1 METDLTK
8 KMKHGVVWH
17 KPALTTK
24 MRIIRHATEVWTPSG
39 IVDAIRFEDYK
50 SRDYSFCSVIDYQKF
65 DKSYQQTWQQ
75 MHPHQKLGECKVAGC
90 TYPNE
95 HCTGCF
101 WHSRSYDI
109 GMLITC
115 YECKITLQDFKSPNG
130 HNFHGNK
137 NYYVVP
143 KDLVKKIEP
152 LVPQGIGI
160 IAYYPDSD
168 KFRTV
173 KESDFQEVSEEIK
186 TKLLYNALGKWC
198 SGKERY

>member
-1 METDLTK
+1 METELTK
-8 KMKHGVVWH
+8 KMKKGVIWH

-24 MRIIRHATEVWTPSG
+24 MRILRFATEVWTPSG

-50 SRDYSFCSVIDYQKF
+50 EKDYSFCSVIDYQKF
-65 DKSYQQTWQQ
+65 DKSYQETWQK
-75 MHPHQKLGECKVAGC
+75 MHPTKKLGECKIKGE
-90 TYPNE
+90 TYPNKNCE
-95 HCTGCF
+95 GCF

-115 YECKITLQDFKSPNG
+115 YECKITLSDFKSQNG

-143 KDLVKKIEP
+143 KELVNKIEQ
-152 LVPQGIGI
+152 LVPKEIGI
-160 IAYYPDSD
+160 IAYYPDTD
-168 KFRTV
+168 RFRTV
-173 KESDFQEVSEEIK
+173 KEAEFKEVSEEVK

-198 SGKERY
+198 SRKEHF